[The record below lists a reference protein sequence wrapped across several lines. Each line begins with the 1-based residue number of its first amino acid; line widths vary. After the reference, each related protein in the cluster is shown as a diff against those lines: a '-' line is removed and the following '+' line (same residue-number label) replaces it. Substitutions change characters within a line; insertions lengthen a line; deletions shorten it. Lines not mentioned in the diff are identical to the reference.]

1 MSTPSM
7 AMPWAMPLGSSS
19 RSRSSSSGRRASA
32 CHAPLGWSRWATAR
46 SGWQHER
53 QGGLSM
59 PNPFTYTKDQVV
71 TLRVRVLDA
80 HDAGAVIVRLGSVEI
95 PLNSRDLDAA
105 DTRPQSQRPLT
116 PEEQDMREL
125 REEDTSLKKE
135 RQAEADRVKR
145 MGQAQAAKDR

>member
-1 MSTPSM
+1 MRLASHFFF
-7 AMPWAMPLGSSS
+7 SS
-19 RSRSSSSGRRASA
+19 RRRHTRCSRDWSSDVCSSD
-32 CHAPLGWSRWATAR
+32 LWSRWATAR

-95 PLNSRDLDAA
+95 PLNSRDLDPA
-105 DTRPQSQRPLT
+105 DTPPQAQRPLT

-125 REEDTSLKKE
+125 REEDTRLKKE
-135 RQAEADRVKR
+135 RQVEADRVKR

>member
-1 MSTPSM
+1 
-7 AMPWAMPLGSSS
+7 
-19 RSRSSSSGRRASA
+19 
-32 CHAPLGWSRWATAR
+32 
-46 SGWQHER
+46 
-53 QGGLSM
+53 M

-125 REEDTSLKKE
+125 REEDTRLKKE
-135 RQAEADRVKR
+135 RQVEADRVKR